1 MCRRKVSHAVTEQQD
16 HCDAVDS
23 SLLTLALSCVSSLD
37 FFLQDDPAPRGKIKA
52 LHCFHAAGEFLAF
65 FFSRPHLSLH

>member
-1 MCRRKVSHAVTEQQD
+1 MCKVSHAVTEQQD

-52 LHCFHAAGEFLAF
+52 
-65 FFSRPHLSLH
+65 